1 LKVYKDYEDTGIRN
15 ELDGILSNL
24 KITGTEEI
32 FIEALLDAE
41 YAPIHTQVLSFMWSS
56 GLNVP
61 EHLSLIVRVSLS
73 GSFMQALEGFTF
85 IESMEGPFPEEQ
97 VMDSI
102 LQVKTYLDK
111 SKPGEMKE
119 LVQQLQVFL
128 QGIDS

>member
-1 LKVYKDYEDTGIRN
+1 
-15 ELDGILSNL
+15 
-24 KITGTEEI
+24 
-32 FIEALLDAE
+32 
-41 YAPIHTQVLSFMWSS
+41 MWSS